1 MKEEFEDYYNDSIC
15 KFESMLKTNSFMFFD
30 SDEFEEI
37 IVYYI
42 ETGNM
47 SLAKKAIAMATEQY
61 PNSTALALLNIE
73 VLIFDNELK
82 EAEKIIFEISA
93 IDPINTDI
101 LIQKAKIL
109 SKKKNHFEA
118 IDLLIKIDSNSDL
131 YFEALSII
139 GKEYL
144 FLDDF
149 INAKKYFIKYLNHN
163 KFDYGVLN
171 NVLYCFECIG
181 DTSCTINYLNS
192 FLEKNPYCEIAWHQ
206 LGKQYAKD
214 ELYEEALTA
223 FDFAIISDECFIGAY
238 IEMGKTLE
246 KLNRINEAIEKYEI
260 ASEIEGPNPFALYR
274 IACCHDKIGNTDL
287 AFSYYNQTVIEDPVH
302 DEAWMSISQ
311 HLYINNKCQEAKT
324 NIIKALEIDSEKIN
338 YWELYAKINCDL
350 KQYEEVETAFKEIL
364 SLGELDINIFTTLT
378 KILLEIPLNN
388 SLSNYL
394 LKSINLFPKSAESEI
409 NYLLSAIYYKNS
421 DNIKA
426 LEFLKKAY
434 FYNPSKYSFYKNTFK
449 LIPNLQVFKNTLA
462 N

>member
-192 FLEKNPYCEIAWHQ
+192 FLEKNPYSEIAWHQ

-214 ELYEEALTA
+214 ELYEEALKLNIELVA
-223 FDFAIISDECFIGAY
+223 LEDPRDFADAYQEDLDEGIIGVPGTIAMMAVDLKYLNAAGRAGVSGESFVSQISRDMRLGKYEHVKALSPTSTLRTVLPGEARKNQEFVLFGPNAYCTPLSKGYGPRGDDDRPIGAKVIGHSIDITAGFVTPVNLGQGY
-238 IEMGKTLE
+238 NKAPMF
-246 KLNRINEAIEKYEI
+246 
-260 ASEIEGPNPFALYR
+260 PFDR
-274 IACCHDKIGNTDL
+274 R
-287 AFSYYNQTVIEDPVH
+287 
-302 DEAWMSISQ
+302 
-311 HLYINNKCQEAKT
+311 
-324 NIIKALEIDSEKIN
+324 
-338 YWELYAKINCDL
+338 
-350 KQYEEVETAFKEIL
+350 
-364 SLGELDINIFTTLT
+364 
-378 KILLEIPLNN
+378 
-388 SLSNYL
+388 
-394 LKSINLFPKSAESEI
+394 
-409 NYLLSAIYYKNS
+409 
-421 DNIKA
+421 
-426 LEFLKKAY
+426 
-434 FYNPSKYSFYKNTFK
+434 
-449 LIPNLQVFKNTLA
+449 
-462 N
+462 